1 MAQLKL
7 ALMDMNNGVANQGMR
22 GLRNIVKEFQ
32 IYENTGPESF
42 GERPYPRPDSHRN
55 QPGLIVDE
63 FEVRK
68 EHQVPGLEYNIYLS
82 SGGPGDPRASTGRG
96 EKQWFRL
103 IDKIWRHN
111 QTDQDKKYVFFV
123 CHSFQMACHHFGLCD
138 ITRRKSTSF
147 GIYPIHKTE
156 LGKKDPLLNDLKD
169 PFFAVDSRDWQLV
182 QPNKT
187 VFKKYG
193 AKMISLEK
201 IRTHVE
207 YERAIMAIR
216 FSSEMVGTQ
225 FHPEADPEGMKIHFA
240 NKLNRDKVIKNFS
253 EKKYQKMMT
262 YLDNPEAIIHTY
274 ETVIPGFL
282 RRAIHS
288 LTTVPFK
295 EHAA

>member
-7 ALMDMNNGVANQGMR
+7 ALMDMNDGIANQGMR
-22 GLRNIVKEFQ
+22 GLRNIVKEF
-32 IYENTGPESF
+32 IEPEDHGISTGP
-42 GERPYPRPDSHRN
+42 GPDSHRDH
-55 QPGLIVDE
+55 PGLHVDE

-68 EHQVPGLEYNIYLS
+68 KHQVPGLDYNIYLS
-82 SGGPGDPRASTGRG
+82 SGGPGDPRENIEGQ
-96 EKQWFRL
+96 ENQWYQL
-103 IDKIWRHN
+103 IDQIWRHN
-111 QTDQDKKYVFFV
+111 QTKEDKKYVFFV

-156 LGKKDPLLNDLKD
+156 IGKKDPLLNDLQD
-169 PFFAVDSRDWQLV
+169 PYYAVDSRDWQLV
-182 QPNKT
+182 QPKRAI
-187 VFKKYG
+187 FKKYG
-193 AKMISLEK
+193 AKILSLEK

-225 FHPEADPEGMKIHFA
+225 FHPEADPEGMKIHFK

-253 EKKYQKMMT
+253 EKKYQKMMKS
-262 YLDNPEAIIHTY
+262 LDDPEAIACTY
-274 ETVIPGFL
+274 ATVIPGFL
-282 RRAIHS
+282 NRAIHS
-288 LTTVPFK
+288 LTSVGYK